1 MTSTSLLIIVIV
13 SMLAAGFFAGS
24 ETAIVSCSK
33 VRLHSRARRG
43 SWRARMLERLLRRP
57 EAFFS
62 IVLVGTNLAVIACTA
77 AATALAVRVW
87 GDGGAAIATV
97 VMTPV
102 LLIAGEVIPKSA
114 FLYHA
119 DRVAVAVAPLIRITE
134 FVLLPLV
141 VPATMLA
148 RGLTRLTGSRE
159 GRLDILSTREELIY
173 LYRRGRVEGDT
184 SRREQGIIDSV
195 FSFGARS
202 VGELM
207 VPMENVITFPVT
219 ASIDEVVE
227 EANRHTF
234 SRFPLVSSR
243 GDGRIVG
250 VVSLFDLLGL
260 DGGER
265 LGSVMH
271 TPLFVHPDEK
281 AERLLIRMKDDPLH
295 FAVVISSG
303 GEAKG
308 IITLENILE
317 SFVGEISN
325 EYE

>member
-1 MTSTSLLIIVIV
+1 MSTTSLTFIVIL

-57 EAFFS
+57 EVFFS

-77 AATALAVRVW
+77 AATALAVRHW
-87 GDGGAAIATV
+87 GNTGAAIATA

-102 LLIAGEVIPKSA
+102 LLVAGEVIPKSA

-119 DRVAVAVAPLIRITE
+119 DRVAVFVAPLIRIME

-141 VPATMLA
+141 MPAALLA
-148 RGLTRLTGSRE
+148 RALTRLTGTGE
-159 GRLDILSTREELIY
+159 GRLDILSTREELVY

-184 SRREQGIIDSV
+184 AEREQRIIDSV
-195 FSFGARS
+195 FSFGTRS

-207 VPMENVITFPVT
+207 VPIENVITFPVT
-219 ASIDEVVE
+219 ASIDEVIE
-227 EANRHTF
+227 EANRHTY
-234 SRFPLVSSR
+234 SRFPLVSSK
-243 GDGRIVG
+243 DGRIVG
-250 VVSLFDLLGL
+250 VVSLFDLLDL

-271 TPLFVHPDEK
+271 LPLFVHPDEK

-295 FAVVISSG
+295 FAVVLSSG
-303 GEAKG
+303 GEAIG

>member
-1 MTSTSLLIIVIV
+1 MGTTELMVIIIV

-33 VRLHSRARRG
+33 VRLRSRSKRG
-43 SWRARMLERLLRRP
+43 SWRARMLERLLQRP

-77 AATALAVRVW
+77 AATALAVRHW
-87 GDGGAAIATV
+87 GDRGAAIATV
-97 VMTPV
+97 MMTPL
-102 LLIAGEVIPKSA
+102 LLIVGEVIPKSA

-119 DRVAVAVAPLIRITE
+119 DRVAVTVSPLIRFME
-134 FVLLPLV
+134 FILLPLV

-148 RGLTRLTGSRE
+148 RALTRLTGTRE
-159 GRLDILSTREELIY
+159 GRLDILSTREELVY

-184 SRREQGIIDSV
+184 AAREQRIIDSV
-195 FSFGARS
+195 FSFGTRS

-207 VPMENVITFPVT
+207 IPMENVITFPVT
-219 ASIDEVVE
+219 ASVDEVVE
-227 EANRHTF
+227 EANRHTY
-234 SRFPLVSSR
+234 SRFPLVSPK
-243 GDGRIVG
+243 DGRVVG

-271 TPLFVHPDEK
+271 TPLFVHPEEK

-295 FAVVISSG
+295 FAVVLSRG
-303 GEAKG
+303 GAAEG